1 MSGKTVEGRSYA
13 ISDITQQ
20 ESRLNGEMQMEAT
33 PGRVRTGLPTVDSQK
48 CEREGD
54 ELRPGCFLTPTMR
67 TRAQAD
73 YKSAVHVWMA
83 NNRAGLQRVVIA
95 KRIHEKKS
103 WWTMLAEMA
112 FSGFSVGGGWIVR
125 KGFSL
130 FQKKWASEDV
140 LFNLIGERTTKKI
153 ADRFASVTGDQIVS
167 GYVFAMKGIR
177 TELKNAAHAGS
188 DGEKRQADFLGM
200 IEEQFAPAEI
210 WMANKLP
217 ATLSDEELIAATH
230 AMEDTKR
237 IDEFAQEYE
246 LLCDGF
252 VASGIDDIG
261 VTRSMANTAREHL
274 TLVARRGGD
283 CKYALIEYYDES
295 ETWTAT
301 SGKRVF
307 RGWVGDQFVG
317 TAQIFQEQ
325 RNMEKQKFIDW
336 MDPETEMPEV
346 EKYRSSENE

>member
-13 ISDITQQ
+13 TNDITQQ
-20 ESRLNGEMQMEAT
+20 ESRLNSEMQMEAT

-112 FSGFSVGGGWIVR
+112 FSGFSVGGGWVVR
-125 KGFSL
+125 RGFEL

-140 LFNLIGERTTKKI
+140 LFSLIGERTTKKI
-153 ADRFASVTGDQIVS
+153 ADRFASVTGDQLVS
-167 GYVFAMKGIR
+167 GYVFAMKGVR

-188 DGEKRQADFLGM
+188 DEGRRQADFLGM

-217 ATLSDEELIAATH
+217 AILTDEELIAATH

-237 IDEFAQEYE
+237 IDDFAQEYE
-246 LLCDGF
+246 SLCDRF
-252 VASGIDDIG
+252 VASGIDDVG
-261 VTRSMANTAREHL
+261 VSRSMADTARVHVA
-274 TLVARRGGD
+274 LVARRGGD
-283 CKYALIEYYDES
+283 ARYARIEYYDENS
-295 ETWTAT
+295 TWTAT

-307 RGWVGDQFVG
+307 RGWIEDDLVS

-325 RNMEKQKFIDW
+325 RNLEKQKFIDW
-336 MDPETEMPEV
+336 TDPETEMPEI
-346 EKYRSSENE
+346 EKYRRGDDA